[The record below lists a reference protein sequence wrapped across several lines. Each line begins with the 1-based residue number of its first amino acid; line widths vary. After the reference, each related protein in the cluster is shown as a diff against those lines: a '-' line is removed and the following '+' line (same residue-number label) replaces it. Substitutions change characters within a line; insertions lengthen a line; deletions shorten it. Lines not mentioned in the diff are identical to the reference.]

1 MMSFAAGA
9 LSAPLLSCVAGAAL
23 AYVDP
28 ATTTSLFAILAPI
41 LAMLG
46 IFLGFLAWPFRR
58 ALGALFHRKKG
69 GEETTETGPE
79 AEGKAEDE

>member
-1 MMSFAAGA
+1 MMLLASGA
-9 LSAPLLSCVAGAAL
+9 LSAPLLSSAAGAAL

-46 IFLGFLAWPFRR
+46 IFLGFLVWPFRK
-58 ALGALFHRKKG
+58 ALGALFHKKKG
-69 GEETTETGPE
+69 GEEATEAGPE
-79 AEGKAEDE
+79 AESKPEDE